1 MIGKKKTEDVQ
12 FYSEVGALIDDIERR
27 GKNDEDSDEEERE
40 RIARRRLDK
49 EFEAFIKSCEEVI
62 PAQ

>member
-27 GKNDEDSDEEERE
+27 GRNDEDSDEEERE
-40 RIARRRLDK
+40 RTARRKLDK
-49 EFEAFIKSCEEVI
+49 
-62 PAQ
+62 